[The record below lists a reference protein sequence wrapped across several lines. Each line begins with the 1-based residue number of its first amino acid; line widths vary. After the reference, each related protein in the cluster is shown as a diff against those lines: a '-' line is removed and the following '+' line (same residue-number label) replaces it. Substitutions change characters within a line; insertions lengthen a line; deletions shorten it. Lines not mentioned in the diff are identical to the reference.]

1 MHVDVFAA
9 LADPVRRDL
18 LAAVASRPMRVVDL
32 TARQSISRPAIS
44 RHLRLLTEAG
54 LLEVEQ
60 HGRERHY
67 ALRAEPL
74 RGVRKYLDRIE
85 APATRL
91 TTGALDA
98 LDTEVRRTSRDRRS
112 NSSSGTRSGTRTNP
126 PREDIA

>member
-1 MHVDVFAA
+1 VDVFTA

-18 LAAVASRPMRVVDL
+18 LDAVAARPMRVVDL

-67 ALRAEPL
+67 ALRPEPL
-74 RGVRKYLDRIE
+74 RGVREYLDHLE
-85 APATRL
+85 GPATRL

-98 LDTEVRRTSRDRRS
+98 LDTEVRRTGRDRC
-112 NSSSGTRSGTRTNP
+112 RSGGSANQSGSRTKS

>member
-1 MHVDVFAA
+1 VDVFAA

-32 TARQSISRPAIS
+32 TARQAISRPAIS

-54 LLEVEQ
+54 LVEVEQ
-60 HGRERHY
+60 RGRERHY

-74 RGVRKYLDRIE
+74 GQIRDYLDRLE

-91 TTGALDA
+91 TYGALDA
-98 LDTEVRRTSRDRRS
+98 LDTEVRRTSRDRRR
-112 NSSSGTRSGTRTNP
+112 SSGSGKQPSSRTKP

>member
-1 MHVDVFAA
+1 VDVFAA

-32 TARQSISRPAIS
+32 AARQSISRPAIS

-67 ALRAEPL
+67 ALRSEPL
-74 RGVRKYLDRIE
+74 VGVREYLDRVE
-85 APATRL
+85 APTTSL

-98 LDTEVRRTSRDRRS
+98 LDTEVRRTSRDRHRRG
-112 NSSSGTRSGTRTNP
+112 SGTQSGTRTNP

>member
-1 MHVDVFAA
+1 MDVFAA

-44 RHLRLLTEAG
+44 RHLRLLTQAG

-74 RGVRKYLDRIE
+74 RGVRQYLGRLE